1 MPQNEHIELHRFVAL
16 YYIFVFNDRVLGF
29 FLSKNLK
36 TNFTV
41 QKQDQKISLKSHFFK
56 SKGDFLSKKAIFP

>member
-16 YYIFVFNDRVLGF
+16 YYIFVFNDRLLGF

-41 QKQDQKISLKSHFFK
+41 QKQDQKIS
-56 SKGDFLSKKAIFP
+56 